1 MLNTSASRPDPR
13 RLRSIALQAAQTAG
27 APLVQAFR
35 AEHDDGRYGAGHDS
49 AGPGD
54 EGSGGLGVTTKTST
68 HDLVTV
74 HDRAT
79 EDALAAALTAA
90 VPDSWVTGEESGVR
104 GSGSLEWIVDPIDGT
119 SNFAHGFAM
128 FSISIAAVFAGEV
141 IAGVVHDPVNRLS
154 FSADDDG
161 AYLCGPRRPESRLSP
176 PRSAARTGAQLNLM
190 TSYPSAEVLAQE
202 GPAAL
207 EAFAEMVTG
216 FSTVRR
222 VVSGALELCHAA
234 AGWNDVVLGVDTK
247 PWDIAAGMLILRRAG
262 GTYLAARGG
271 TDHLGER
278 PDHLAPDYLG
288 LGPGVDSPTARRLF
302 HETSE
307 RRRRFS
313 HS

>member
-1 MLNTSASRPDPR
+1 MPNSTAARPDPTQ
-13 RLRSIALQAAQTAG
+13 LRQIAIRAAQAAG

-35 AEHDDGRYGAGHDS
+35 AGADS
-49 AGPGD
+49 PGMA
-54 EGSGGLGVTTKTST
+54 VATKTSA
-68 HDLVTV
+68 HDLVTI
-74 HDRAT
+74 HDGAT

-90 VPDSWVTGEESGVR
+90 VPDSWVTGEESGAR
-104 GSGSLEWIVDPIDGT
+104 GSGTLEWVVDPIDGT

-128 FSISIAAVFAGEV
+128 FSLSIAAVHEGEV
-141 IAGVVHDPVNRLS
+141 IAGVVHDPVNRLT

-161 AYLCGPRRPESRLSP
+161 AYLSSDQRDETRLGDPADDPAEQDPAVGSSAP
-176 PRSAARTGAQLNLM
+176 DPVGNGRSGAQLNLM

-202 GPAAL
+202 GTLAL
-207 EAFAEMVTG
+207 EAFGEMVTS

-234 AGWNDVVLGVDTK
+234 AGWSDVVLGVDTR
-247 PWDIAAGMLILRRAG
+247 PWDIAAGMLILRQAG
-262 GTYLAARGG
+262 GTYLALGG
-271 TDHLGER
+271 S

-288 LGPGVDSPTARRLF
+288 LAPGVDSPAARRL
-302 HETSE
+302 HAEASA

>member
-1 MLNTSASRPDPR
+1 MPHTTASRPDPR
-13 RLRSIALQAAQTAG
+13 QLRRIALQAAQTAG

-35 AEHDDGRYGAGHDS
+35 ADPRQ
-49 AGPGD
+49 PG
-54 EGSGGLGVTTKTST
+54 LAVTTKTST

-74 HDRAT
+74 HDGAT
-79 EDALAAALTAA
+79 EDALASALTAA
-90 VPDSWVTGEESGVR
+90 VPDSWITGEESGAR
-104 GSGSLEWIVDPIDGT
+104 GRGTLEWIVDPIDGT

-141 IAGVVHDPVNRLS
+141 IAGVVHDPVNQLS

-161 AYLCGPRRPESRLSP
+161 AYLSSGQRTETRLGPSSGG
-176 PRSAARTGAQLNLM
+176 AARSGAQLNLM
-190 TSYPSAEVLAQE
+190 TSYPSAEVLARE
-202 GPAAL
+202 GAAAL
-207 EAFAEMVTG
+207 EAFGEMVTG

-234 AGWNDVVLGVDTK
+234 AGWSDVVLGVDTK

-262 GTYLAARGG
+262 GTYLAFGGDDEPGPGGDAAPGPSGDARSAGR
-271 TDHLGER
+271 T

-288 LGPGVDSPTARRLF
+288 LGPGVDSVLARRLLA
-302 HETSE
+302 EASA